1 MEFKLSQAL
10 MNKRLEVKDN
20 SIAKNFAAKD
30 LEVSVKRAL
39 SLCFHKHGGYI

>member
-20 SIAKNFAAKD
+20 TIARTFATKD
-30 LEVSVKRAL
+30 LEVGKARTL
-39 SLCFHKHGGYI
+39 